1 MVSRLRTVAFSSMSS
16 AVVLS
21 RVGAHAVLEEAS
33 VAAATPRDLLPALVL
48 EAASALRLAQ
58 VALEAAAEALL
69 EASALV
75 VALAVVVAVVAV
87 SVATAVSEEEVLAEA
102 VAAVA
107 VLEDTEAVAA
117 LATLDLL
124 MVLQPV
130 PAALATAAHTV
141 ATAQAAVLTTD
152 AEGVTVDPA
161 VPTTSLSAVGT
172 DTVTETVGMEAV
184 TAVETEAAMGAVM
197 GAVTRVHGNVDTRVT
212 ATTTEASEGGTEFPH
227 SCALRR
233 VCQKVTFPLFAL
245 PSLSTR
251 LRTGLL
257 VLSHRTTN
265 TPTLEGKH
273 CDEFTLAD
281 VRIPPSPS
289 LTRHGRDSKPRQM
302 LVWTRPLSPS

>member
-1 MVSRLRTVAFSSMSS
+1 MASRSRTVAFSSTSS

-33 VAAATPRDLLPALVL
+33 VAAATPRDLLPALVV

-58 VALEAAAEALL
+58 VALEAVAEALL
-69 EASALV
+69 EALV
-75 VALAVVVAVVAV
+75 LVAALAVVVAVAV
-87 SVATAVSEEEVLAEA
+87 VSAATAVSEEEEVLAEA

-107 VLEDTEAVAA
+107 VLEDTEVVAA
-117 LATLDLL
+117 LATLGLL

-130 PAALATAAHTV
+130 PAVLATAAHTV
-141 ATAQAAVLTTD
+141 VTAQAAVLTTA

-184 TAVETEAAMGAVM
+184 TAVEMEAAMGAAMGVVM
-197 GAVTRVHGNVDTRVT
+197 GAVTRVHGNVGTRVT
-212 ATTTEASEGGTEFPH
+212 ATTTEASEGGTEFPD

-257 VLSHRTTN
+257 VLSQRTTTN
-265 TPTLEGKH
+265 TG
-273 CDEFTLAD
+273 
-281 VRIPPSPS
+281 
-289 LTRHGRDSKPRQM
+289 G
-302 LVWTRPLSPS
+302 

>member
-1 MVSRLRTVAFSSMSS
+1 MASRLRTVAFSSTSS

-33 VAAATPRDLLPALVL
+33 VAAATPRDLLPALVV

-58 VALEAAAEALL
+58 VALEAVAEALL
-69 EASALV
+69 VASVLV
-75 VALAVVVAVVAV
+75 AALAVVVAVAAV
-87 SVATAVSEEEVLAEA
+87 SAATAVSEEEEVLAEA

-107 VLEDTEAVAA
+107 ALEDTEVVAA
-117 LATLDLL
+117 LATLGLL

-130 PAALATAAHTV
+130 PAVLATAAHTV
-141 ATAQAAVLTTD
+141 VTAQAAVLTTA

-184 TAVETEAAMGAVM
+184 TAVEMEAAMGAAM
-197 GAVTRVHGNVDTRVT
+197 GAVTRVHENVGTRVT
-212 ATTTEASEGGTEFPH
+212 ATTTEASEGGTEFPD

-251 LRTGLL
+251 LRSGLL
-257 VLSHRTTN
+257 VLSQRTPTN

-302 LVWTRPLSPS
+302 LV